1 MLWEQSCAR
10 IMPSIEIALAMA
22 TVAKLNRIWR
32 CNTISFA
39 SKFKLYKPLVTPIL
53 LYGCETW
60 TLLAGSEK
68 KKRKDPGFRNQVHE
82 ETCPHNLHGSGTSH
96 ARQRLQTHPSGYLG
110 GWATPWSVEEMLDGQ
125 HQRVDIPAHAR
136 TAHKGPP
143 VEKTGRGSLLNRPS
157 CIPNNFTG
165 QGAELNW
172 SLLSYR
178 TL

>member
-68 KKRKDPGFRNQVHE
+68 KEKRSRLSKPSARGNLSTQLAWFGHITRPAASPNPSFRVPWRVGNAVVGRGNAGWTTSKGGHP
-82 ETCPHNLHGSGTSH
+82 CPCQNCSQG
-96 ARQRLQTHPSGYLG
+96 P
-110 GWATPWSVEEMLDGQ
+110 SVE
-125 HQRVDIPAHAR
+125 
-136 TAHKGPP
+136 T
-143 VEKTGRGSLLNRPS
+143 T
-157 CIPNNFTG
+157 
-165 QGAELNW
+165 
-172 SLLSYR
+172 
-178 TL
+178 